1 MSPLKKDILLRELN
15 WCFSKSS
22 GPGGQHVNTTDSK
35 AQVSWDFQKSEALN
49 RHQKHLIEKK
59 LQNYIKKISILQLS
73 SSTHRSREM
82 NKKECTSKLFNLL
95 EKIAFKKEKIRRK
108 TKPTRSSIEK
118 RIKSKKNK
126 SDVKK
131 TRQKVKF

>member
-1 MSPLKKDILLRELN
+1 MSPLKKDALLKELN
-15 WCFSKSS
+15 WNFSRSS

-35 AQVSWDFQKSEALN
+35 AQLSWDFQKSMHLSC
-49 RHQKHLIEKK
+49 HQKHLIGKK
-59 LQNYIKKISILQLS
+59 LQNYIKRSTVLQLS
-73 SSTHRSREM
+73 SSTHRGRDM
-82 NKKECTSKLFNLL
+82 NKKECALKLFDLL
-95 EKIAFKKEKIRRK
+95 EKIAFKKEKARVK

-118 RIKSKKNK
+118 RIKAKKNK